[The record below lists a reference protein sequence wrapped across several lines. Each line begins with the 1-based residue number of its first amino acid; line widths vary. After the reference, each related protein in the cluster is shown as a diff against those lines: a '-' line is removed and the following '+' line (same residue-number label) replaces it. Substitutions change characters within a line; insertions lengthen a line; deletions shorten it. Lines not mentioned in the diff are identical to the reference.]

1 MPFKKGQ
8 SGNPGGRPKAEKEVV
23 EAARAAGPRCVEV
36 LVDLLDHNDSR
47 VRMAAAEQLLN
58 RGFGKPKAQIEAEM
72 NNEIQIRFVE

>member
-8 SGNPGGRPKAEKEVV
+8 SGNPGGRPKAEREVV

-47 VRMAAAEQLLN
+47 VRMAAADHLLD
-58 RGFGKPKAQIEAEM
+58 RGFGKPRASADIQADGA
-72 NNEIQIRFVE
+72 IQIKFVA